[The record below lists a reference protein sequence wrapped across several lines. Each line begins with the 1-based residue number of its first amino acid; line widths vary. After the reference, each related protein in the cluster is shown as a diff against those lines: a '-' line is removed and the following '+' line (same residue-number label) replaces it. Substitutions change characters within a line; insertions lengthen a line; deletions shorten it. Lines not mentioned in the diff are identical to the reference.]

1 MTHSSHKSDRPQ
13 TELRSK
19 HKLNAYPA
27 SAGSSADT
35 ACPKIQPPRHVVPH
49 AGLNQCAPFSSESS
63 LFENEFTDWISAQ
76 NNWVEKNGI
85 PGADLRPW

>member
-1 MTHSSHKSDRPQ
+1 MPTN
-13 TELRSK
+13 

-27 SAGSSADT
+27 SAGTTADT
-35 ACPKIQPPRHVVPH
+35 ACPKIQSPQQGVPD
-49 AGLNQCAPFSSESS
+49 ADLNEGAPFSSESS
-63 LFENEFTDWISAQ
+63 QFETEFSDWISAQ